1 MKSHLNTLREVEDEL
16 NIRLRGPAAQPAA
29 GAGSWEFRGARS
41 LQRWMRGA
49 GRRGSGN
56 QQGSTGRNVSA
67 DPRQQRV
74 IVKASYTT
82 HHAAKVAGVLRAH
95 VKYLGRDSASL
106 DGREGRFYD
115 AAEEGIDAKQRV
127 QEWQNDARHFR
138 FIVSPEQGHEINDKN
153 GGLTAYTR
161 ELMQR
166 LEKDLGTRLEWI
178 AINHFNTDDLHTH
191 VLVRGHR
198 ENGKELRIDRQYIQQ
213 GMCQAARQIATAWLG
228 ERTEQQMQRATDKE
242 LKADRHTALDAFI
255 ERHVNADRRLHLK
268 VHSTAAGRE
277 QRRRVAARLQY
288 LESMGLAS
296 RDRHGRWTVDAELK
310 PRLQALSQRNDII
323 KNLYAALGPRSASV
337 VSYRGEEELI
347 GSVAGS
353 GTHDELRDRRYLLVR
368 DSQDRLHYV
377 RVANAEALAPLE
389 QGAIVSVAGADPQ
402 RLRTD
407 ARIAEVAR
415 QNNGVYSVNVHRN
428 DLPSHFAGRDV
439 EAFLHSHE
447 RRLTT
452 LHKLGAAER
461 VEGGWRIRDVDAL
474 ASGEQ
479 ARLRGGLGVVQIVS
493 SRSID
498 SQITVDA
505 WTWLDRQIHRQDQ
518 GKTTSIPFDP
528 ALQQAA
534 ESRQRWMTK
543 HAYAMREGE
552 RYMVRPGSAQTLRQK
567 EWQALQQKFREQ
579 FGKRARPL
587 SPGAQAEGQ
596 YRGTVSLHDG
606 LYAAVAGQTEV
617 VLAPVQRVPPL
628 AYGSRVEVRT
638 STRGVAVLC
647 RTDARQIERVRQTE
661 RGAERD

>member
-1 MKSHLNTLREVEDEL
+1 MKSHLNTLREIEEEL
-16 NIRLRGPAAQPAA
+16 NIRLHGPAAQPTA

-49 GRRGSGN
+49 RRRGSGN

-82 HHAAKVAGVLRAH
+82 HHTEKVAGVLRAH
-95 VKYLGRDSASL
+95 VKYLGRDAASL

-127 QEWQNDARHFR
+127 QDWQNDARHFR
-138 FIVSPEQGHEINDKN
+138 FIVSPEQGHELNEKN

-166 LEKDLGTRLEWI
+166 VEKDLGTRLEWI

-191 VLVRGHR
+191 LLVRGRR

-213 GMCQAARQIATAWLG
+213 GMCQAARQIATACLG
-228 ERTEQQMQRATDKE
+228 ERTEQQMKRAADKE
-242 LKADRHTALDAFI
+242 LKADRYTALDAFI
-255 ERHVNADRRLHLK
+255 ERHLTEHRRLHLK
-268 VHSTAAGRE
+268 VHSTTAGRE

-296 RDRHGRWTVDAELK
+296 RDQHGRWTVDGELK
-310 PRLQALSQRNDII
+310 PKLQALSQRNDII

-337 VSYRGEEELI
+337 VTYRGEEELI
-347 GSVAGS
+347 GTVAGR

-377 RVANAEALAPLE
+377 RVANAEALAALE
-389 QGAIVSVAGADPQ
+389 QGAIVSVAGTDPQ

-407 ARIAEVAR
+407 ARIAEIAR
-415 QNNGVYSVNVHRN
+415 QNNGVYSANAHRN
-428 DLPSHFAGRDV
+428 DLPNYFAGRDV

-447 RRLTT
+447 HRLMT

-461 VEGGWRIRDVDAL
+461 VEDGWRIRDVDAL

-493 SRSID
+493 SRSVE
-498 SQITVDA
+498 SQIAAEA
-505 WTWLDRQIHRQDQ
+505 WTWLDRQLHRQDQ

-534 ESRQRWMTK
+534 ESRQRWMIERG
-543 HAYAMREGE
+543 YAAREGE
-552 RYMVRPGSAQTLRQK
+552 RYVLRPSSAKALRQK
-567 EWQALQQKFREQ
+567 EWQAFQQKYQQQ
-579 FGKRARPL
+579 FGKPARPL

-606 LYAAVAGQTEV
+606 LYAVIDSPKDAALV
-617 VLAPVQRVPPL
+617 PVQRVPPL
-628 AYGSRVEVRT
+628 AYGTRVQART
-638 STRGVAVLC
+638 STRGVAVLS
-647 RTDARQIERVRQTE
+647 RTDSRQIERARQNE
-661 RGAERD
+661 RSAERD

>member
-1 MKSHLNTLREVEDEL
+1 MKSHLNTLREVEEEL
-16 NIRLRGPAAQPAA
+16 NIRLHGAAAKPGT

-49 GRRGSGN
+49 GHRGSGN
-56 QQGSTGRNVSA
+56 RQGSTGRNVSA

-74 IVKASYTT
+74 IVKASYTA
-82 HHAAKVAGVLRAH
+82 HYAEKVAGVLRAH

-115 AAEEGIDAKQRV
+115 AAAEGIDAKQRV

-138 FIVSPEQGHEINDKN
+138 FIVSPEQGHEINERN

-166 LEKDLGTRLEWI
+166 MEKDLGTRLEWI

-191 VLVRGHR
+191 LLIRGRR
-198 ENGKELRIDRQYIQQ
+198 EDGKELRIDRQYIQQ
-213 GMCQAARQIATAWLG
+213 GMHQAARQIATAWLG
-228 ERTEQQMQRATDKE
+228 ERTEQQMKRAADKE
-242 LKADRHTALDAFI
+242 LKADRYTALDAFI

-268 VHSTAAGRE
+268 VHRTAAGRE
-277 QRRRVAARLQY
+277 QHRRVAARLQY

-296 RDRHGRWTVDAELK
+296 RDRHGRWTVDGELK
-310 PRLQALSQRNDII
+310 PKLQALSQRNDII
-323 KNLYAALGPRSASV
+323 KSLYAALGPRSASV
-337 VSYRGEEELI
+337 ASYRGGGELI
-347 GSVAGS
+347 GTVAGR

-368 DSQDRLHYV
+368 DNQDRLHYV

-415 QNNGVYSVNVHRN
+415 QNGGIYGVGAHRN
-428 DLPSHFAGRDV
+428 SLPNHFAGGDIDI
-439 EAFLHSHE
+439 FLRSHE
-447 RRLTT
+447 RRLMT

-493 SRSID
+493 SRSIQ
-498 SQITVDA
+498 SQIAVEA
-505 WTWLDRQIHRQDQ
+505 WTWLDRQIHRQDR
-518 GKTTSIPFDP
+518 GKPTFIPFDP

-534 ESRQRWMTK
+534 ESRRRWMIERG
-543 HAYAMREGE
+543 YAARQGE
-552 RYMVRPGSAQTLRQK
+552 RYVLRPGSAQSLRQK
-567 EWQALQQKFREQ
+567 EWQAFQKKFQEQ
-579 FGKRARPL
+579 FGKPARAL
-587 SPGAQAEGQ
+587 AAGSQAEGQ

-606 LYAAVAGQTEV
+606 LYAVVAGPKETA
-617 VLAPVQRVPPL
+617 LAPVQRVPPL
-628 AYGSRVEVRT
+628 AYGARVEART
-638 STRGVAVLC
+638 STRGVAVLS